1 MTDARIAQGSEHCP
15 DMAKVEGSKP
25 SAGMFW
31 LGFTVGFITVG
42 FISAVAILVVIFI
55 SVWNVSH

>member
-1 MTDARIAQGSEHCP
+1 MTDARIAQRSERCL
-15 DMAKVEGSKP
+15 DMAKVEGSNP

-31 LGFTVGFITVG
+31 LGFTVGFV
-42 FISAVAILVVIFI
+42 SAVTVLVVIFI